1 MKNYIR
7 LLCIV
12 AVFFGAHIVH
22 TNGYAKDDS
31 RPNFIVIYV
40 DDMDLKDIAAY
51 GGRVLTPNLD
61 ALAASGARFNRY
73 YATSPVCSPSRYS
86 LFTGRYASRNKYL
99 EGVTAADDVNFI
111 QWNVHLEGEE
121 PTLAHILS
129 DAGYMTALVGKH
141 HNSANQKHQIRVP
154 MDADPKDPSIIRT
167 MQRNHDFLTRMI
179 ADHMGFDEVINV
191 YANNF
196 HVLDIPKVMHQH
208 NPEWIVSGALDFM
221 RRHRANPFFMT
232 VALTIPHGP
241 DNIKS
246 MVSDPCIT
254 PRGYL
259 NTVPSVQEPRQS
271 VFKRVKDA
279 GLSRRLANLTW
290 LDDSVGAIVQEL
302 EELGIREETMLVFA
316 SDHSDFGKMT
326 AYEAGIR
333 TACIVSWPKTIPKGR
348 VIDALSSNLDW
359 APTFL
364 AAAGIEVPNG
374 YLIDGKNLLPLLK
387 GEVASV
393 RDNLFIEITYT
404 RGVVNKDW
412 KYIATRFP
420 KRLQTVITAKN
431 RHEFNQEGER
441 MTQDPYAG
449 EVQARYGVNKKYP
462 GYYDDDQLYYLPN
475 DPMEQKN
482 LAVDASAHAVQIELQ
497 AALRAHQA
505 DKPHVFGE
513 FGGGVR

>member
-1 MKNYIR
+1 MNKYFN
-7 LLCIV
+7 LLIV
-12 AVFFGAHIVH
+12 FAGFFLAVVLCSD
-22 TNGYAKDDS
+22 GYAKDEV
-31 RPNFIVIYV
+31 RPNFLVIYV
-40 DDMDLKDIAAY
+40 DDMDLNDIAAY

-61 ALAASGARFNRY
+61 ALAESGARFERY

-111 QWNVHLEGEE
+111 QWNVHLEGDES
-121 PTLAHILS
+121 TLAHILS
-129 DAGYMTALVGKH
+129 GAGYVTALVGKH
-141 HNSANQKHQIRVP
+141 HNSANQKHQIRVAK
-154 MDADPKDPSIIRT
+154 DADPKDPIVSRT
-167 MQRNHDFLTRMI
+167 LQRNHEFLTRMI

-196 HVLDIPKVMHQH
+196 HVLDIPKIMHQH
-208 NPEWIVSGALDFM
+208 NPEWIVSGALDFL
-221 RRHRANPFFMT
+221 RRHQANPFFIT

-246 MVSDPCIT
+246 MLSDPRIT

-259 NTVPSVQEPRQS
+259 DSAPSVQDPRQS

-279 GLSRRLANLTW
+279 GLSRHLANLTW

-302 EELGIREETMLVFA
+302 EDLGIREETMLVFA

-333 TACIVSWPKTIPKGR
+333 TACIVSWPKKIPEGR

-364 AAAGIEVPNG
+364 AAAGIEVPNS
-374 YLIDGKNLLPLLK
+374 YVIDGEDLLPLLT
-387 GEVASV
+387 GEVTSV

-404 RGVVNKDW
+404 RGVVSKDW

-420 KRLQTVITAKN
+420 KSLQSIITADN

-449 EVQARYGVNKKYP
+449 AVQARYGVNKKYP
-462 GYYDDDQLYYLPN
+462 GYYDDDQLYYLP
-475 DPMEQKN
+475 DDSKEQKN
-482 LAVDASAHAVQIELQ
+482 LALDTSALAVQLELQ

>member
-167 MQRNHDFLTRMI
+167 MQRNYDYLTRMI

-259 NTVPSVQEPRQS
+259 NAVPSVQEPRKS

-290 LDDSVGAIVQEL
+290 LDDSVGAIVREL
-302 EELGIREETMLVFA
+302 EELGIREET
-316 SDHSDFGKMT
+316 
-326 AYEAGIR
+326 
-333 TACIVSWPKTIPKGR
+333 
-348 VIDALSSNLDW
+348 LSQM
-359 APTFL
+359 
-364 AAAGIEVPNG
+364 
-374 YLIDGKNLLPLLK
+374 
-387 GEVASV
+387 
-393 RDNLFIEITYT
+393 RQM
-404 RGVVNKDW
+404 
-412 KYIATRFP
+412 
-420 KRLQTVITAKN
+420 KRILTV
-431 RHEFNQEGER
+431 
-441 MTQDPYAG
+441 
-449 EVQARYGVNKKYP
+449 
-462 GYYDDDQLYYLPN
+462 
-475 DPMEQKN
+475 
-482 LAVDASAHAVQIELQ
+482 
-497 AALRAHQA
+497 
-505 DKPHVFGE
+505 
-513 FGGGVR
+513 

>member
-1 MKNYIR
+1 MNKYFN
-7 LLCIV
+7 LLIV
-12 AVFFGAHIVH
+12 FAGFFVVALMH
-22 TNGYAKDDS
+22 TDGYANDEA
-31 RPNFIVIYV
+31 RPNFLVIYV
-40 DDMDLKDIAAY
+40 DDMDLKDIAVY
-51 GGRVLTPNLD
+51 GGRVLTPHLD
-61 ALAASGARFNRY
+61 ALAARGARFERY

-111 QWNVHLEGEE
+111 QWNVHLEGNER
-121 PTLAHILS
+121 TLAHVLS
-129 DAGYMTALVGKH
+129 DAGYVTALVGKH

-154 MDADPKDPSIIRT
+154 DTADPNDPDVIKK

-179 ADHMGFDEVINV
+179 ADHAGFDEVINV

-208 NPEWIVSGALDFM
+208 NPEWIVSGALDFL
-221 RRHRANPFFMT
+221 RRHQANPFFMT

-246 MVSDPCIT
+246 MLSDPRIT

-259 NTVPSVQEPRQS
+259 NSAPLVQAPRQS

-279 GLSRRLANLTW
+279 GLSRRLANITW
-290 LDDSVGAIVQEL
+290 LDDSVGAILQEL
-302 EELGIREETMLVFA
+302 EDLGIREETMLVFA

-333 TACIVSWPKTIPKGR
+333 TACIVSWPKKIPEGR

-364 AAAGIEVPNG
+364 AAAGIEAPNG
-374 YLIDGKNLLPLLK
+374 YIIDGEDLLPLLK

-420 KRLQTVITAKN
+420 KSLQPVITADN

-449 EVQARYGVNKKYP
+449 AVQARYGVNKKYP
-462 GYYDDDQLYYLPN
+462 GYYDEDQLYFLPN

-482 LAVDASAHAVQIELQ
+482 LVLDESTRAVMVELQ
-497 AALRAHQA
+497 ATLRAHQA
-505 DKPHVFGE
+505 DKPHIFGE

>member
-1 MKNYIR
+1 MIKYFN
-7 LLCIV
+7 LPIV
-12 AVFFGAHIVH
+12 FAGFFMAVVSCSDGH
-22 TNGYAKDDS
+22 AKDEV
-31 RPNFIVIYV
+31 RPNFLVIYV
-40 DDMDLKDIAAY
+40 DDMDLNDIAAY

-61 ALAASGARFNRY
+61 ALAASGARFERY

-111 QWNVHLEGEE
+111 QWNVHLEGDES
-121 PTLAHILS
+121 TLAHILS
-129 DAGYMTALVGKH
+129 GAGYVTALVGKH
-141 HNSANQKHQIRVP
+141 HNSANQKHQIRVAK
-154 MDADPKDPSIIRT
+154 DADPKDPIVSRT
-167 MQRNHDFLTRMI
+167 LQRNHEFLTRMI

-196 HVLDIPKVMHQH
+196 HVLDIPKIMHQH
-208 NPEWIVSGALDFM
+208 NPEWIVSGALDFL
-221 RRHRANPFFMT
+221 RRHQANPFFMT

-246 MVSDPCIT
+246 MLSDPRIT

-259 NTVPSVQEPRQS
+259 DSAPLVQEPRQS

-279 GLSRRLANLTW
+279 GLPRHLANLTW

-302 EELGIREETMLVFA
+302 EDLGIREETMLVFA

-333 TACIVSWPKTIPKGR
+333 TACIVSWPKKIPEGR

-364 AAAGIEVPNG
+364 AAAGIEVPNS
-374 YLIDGKNLLPLLK
+374 YIIDGEDLLPLLT
-387 GEVASV
+387 GEVTSV

-404 RGVVNKDW
+404 RGVVSKDW

-420 KRLQTVITAKN
+420 KSLQSVITADN

-449 EVQARYGVNKKYP
+449 AVHARYGVNKKYP

-475 DPMEQKN
+475 DSMEQKN
-482 LAVDASAHAVQIELQ
+482 LALDTSALAVQLELQ

-505 DKPHVFGE
+505 DKPHAFGE

>member
-1 MKNYIR
+1 MNKYFN
-7 LLCIV
+7 LLIIFTRFFL
-12 AVFFGAHIVH
+12 AVVLCSD
-22 TNGYAKDDS
+22 GYAKDEV
-31 RPNFIVIYV
+31 RPNFLVIYV
-40 DDMDLKDIAAY
+40 DDMDLNDIAAY

-61 ALAASGARFNRY
+61 ALATSGARFERY

-111 QWNVHLEGEE
+111 QWNVHLEGDES
-121 PTLAHILS
+121 TLAHILS
-129 DAGYMTALVGKH
+129 GAGYVTALVGKH
-141 HNSANQKHQIRVP
+141 HNSANQKHQIRVAK
-154 MDADPKDPSIIRT
+154 DADPKDPIVSRT
-167 MQRNHDFLTRMI
+167 LQRNHEFLTRMI

-196 HVLDIPKVMHQH
+196 HVLDIPKIMHQH
-208 NPEWIVSGALDFM
+208 NPEWIVSGALDFL
-221 RRHRANPFFMT
+221 RRHQANPFFMT

-246 MVSDPCIT
+246 MLSDPRIT

-259 NTVPSVQEPRQS
+259 DSAPLVQDSRQS

-279 GLSRRLANLTW
+279 GLPRHLANLTW

-302 EELGIREETMLVFA
+302 EDLGIREETMLVFA

-333 TACIVSWPKTIPKGR
+333 TPCIVSWPRKIPERR

-364 AAAGIEVPNG
+364 AAAGIEAPNS
-374 YLIDGKNLLPLLK
+374 YIIDGEDLLPLLS
-387 GEVASV
+387 GEVTSV

-404 RGVVNKDW
+404 RAVVSKDW

-420 KRLQTVITAKN
+420 KSLQSVITAGN

-449 EVQARYGVNKKYP
+449 AVQARYGVNKKYP

-475 DPMEQKN
+475 DSMEQKN
-482 LAVDASAHAVQIELQ
+482 LAMDASALAVQLELQ